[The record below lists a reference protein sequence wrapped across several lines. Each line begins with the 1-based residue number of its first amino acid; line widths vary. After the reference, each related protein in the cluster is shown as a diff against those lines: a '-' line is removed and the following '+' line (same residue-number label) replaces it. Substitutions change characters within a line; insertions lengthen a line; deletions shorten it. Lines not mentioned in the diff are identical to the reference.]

1 MCLQHKKRK
10 KAMGFCTLG
19 ADFILVGSFIGTLLE
34 SIKTGALRG
43 WAR

>member
-1 MCLQHKKRK
+1 MLPAKTGKN
-10 KAMGFCTLG
+10 AVGFCTLG

-34 SIKTGALRG
+34 SIKTGSHRG